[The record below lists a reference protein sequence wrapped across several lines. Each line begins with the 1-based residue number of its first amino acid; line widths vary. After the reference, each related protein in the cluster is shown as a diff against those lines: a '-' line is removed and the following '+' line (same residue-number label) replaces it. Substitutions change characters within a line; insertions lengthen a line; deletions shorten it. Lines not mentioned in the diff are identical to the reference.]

1 VDDNKAQALTQE
13 QILEL
18 KASAASGE
26 VCFGHYAILR
36 SSWTMALKQCFYPL
50 RGVAFQEIIQKLVE
64 SSASFASKTEF
75 SQAKY
80 LKRKQQKY
88 DRRPHVWLLVE
99 SNLNNMWMLT
109 V

>member
-1 VDDNKAQALTQE
+1 MDTW
-13 QILEL
+13 
-18 KASAASGE
+18 
-26 VCFGHYAILR
+26 R
-36 SSWTMALKQCFYPL
+36 SSNALIRYAA
-50 RGVAFQEIIQKLVE
+50 VAFQEIIQKLVE

-88 DRRPHVWLLVE
+88 DRCPNVWLLVE
-99 SNLNNMWMLT
+99 SNLNNMWMLS